1 MHSALIKPTDNQP
14 QHTDTIMRTQ
24 FFTVALAAITMVGSA
39 CRPSDHVPSDSAT
52 GVTASSA
59 GAVPASDSSNGA
71 ISATTGALGPGIQVT
86 ATDEHNV
93 NRSFD
98 LKLTDDDWAKFLKA
112 ADSVAALRA
121 RDPQVRQHLDE
132 QIVGAKTDDA
142 GQKWLESDPKVAAAI
157 TSAGL
162 TVKDYYRLG
171 IVTATAA
178 RFMTDPKSAPPTPA
192 GRANAEF
199 LRHHEADLN
208 HLQAI
213 TQGVPS
219 VR

>member
-1 MHSALIKPTDNQP
+1 
-14 QHTDTIMRTQ
+14 MRINVFMAAMTAAA
-24 FFTVALAAITMVGSA
+24 FCAACSRSHNRPNDSLA
-39 CRPSDHVPSDSAT
+39 SDSAT
-52 GVTASSA
+52 HATAI
-59 GAVPASDSSNGA
+59 PASDSSNGA
-71 ISATTGALGPGIQVT
+71 ISARTDAIGPGIQVT
-86 ATDEHNV
+86 TTDEHNV

-98 LKLTDDDWAKFLKA
+98 LKLVDDDWAKFLKA

-142 GQKWLESDPKVAAAI
+142 GQKWLESDPKVSAAI
-157 TSAGL
+157 TSSGL

-178 RFMTDPKSAPPTPA
+178 RFINDPKAAPPTPA

-199 LRHHEADLN
+199 LRRHQADLE

-213 TQGVPS
+213 TQGIPS

>member
-1 MHSALIKPTDNQP
+1 
-14 QHTDTIMRTQ
+14 MRTQ
-24 FFTVALAAITMVGSA
+24 AHVTENLQHTRFDMRTSVFMAAMIAATLCVACGRSHN
-39 CRPSDHVPSDSAT
+39 RPSDSVASD
-52 GVTASSA
+52 TA
-59 GAVPASDSSNGA
+59 GRLPAVPASDSSNGA
-71 ISATTGALGPGIQVT
+71 ISATTAAIGPGIQVT
-86 ATDEHNV
+86 TTDEHNV

-142 GQKWLESDPKVAAAI
+142 GQKWLESDPKVSAAI
-157 TSAGL
+157 TSSGL

-171 IVTATAA
+171 ILTAMAE
-178 RFMTDPKSAPPTPA
+178 RFMNNPKSGPPTPA
-192 GRANAEF
+192 GRSNAEF
-199 LRHHEADLN
+199 LRHHQADLE